1 MGKVTLSDGREY
13 ETLSFGISSIG
24 FMMIRVQMDIG
35 EAYNAFSSGTDVIIY
50 EQEEVPPK
58 RFTGF
63 TKLEYI
69 VNETT
74 CSRVALTRP
83 LWEEDNG

>member
-13 ETLSFGISSIG
+13 ETLSFGISSNG

-50 EQEEVPPK
+50 EQEEVPPR

-83 LWEEDNG
+83 LLEEDNG